1 MDATEDTRTATGPE
15 HPAGTDHADEAAG
28 PGRSRDGA
36 DAEAGRPEAG
46 RPEAPAVR
54 LTLPGWLA
62 RLRGPVSLGAAALI
76 AVSLVLRVLVLR
88 DSYFVEDDL
97 LFVGNAYGEDFT
109 LDYLTRV
116 HKGHFMPGAI
126 ALTWVLSRA
135 APYDWALVSAVTL
148 VAQALLGVLALRL
161 LRTLFGGRPAILL
174 PLALFL
180 FCPLTFP
187 AFAWWAAAINAIPLQ
202 LALVLALTAQ
212 VRFARGE
219 GARYG
224 RRALIWCVAGMA
236 FSTKGVFAAFL
247 LFALTTAYLRDR
259 ETGWLRSMWRELR
272 ANRWLWATHAA
283 VLAAYTLVYL
293 DRMDTAPGEGAAAP
307 KPGVAADLISL
318 LLGRTFPS
326 GAVGGPVSW
335 TPTPAGGLAAP
346 SGFVVALSWAV
357 LAVTV
362 VATLVYRRRAH
373 RAWLT
378 LTGYLVFA
386 DAIPTVIARGSYLGL
401 VGAETRYVA
410 DAALVLA
417 VCLGCALLPVEGET
431 GAYRRPLPERSS
443 LALVAGLTAG
453 AYLVLSVFSV
463 EAYRATLNGQRVRAY
478 LDTAAAELAA
488 APDTAVIYPA
498 PVPPDIVLPV
508 NGERRLT
515 DRLLAPLARPV
526 LRARMAHP
534 EPTEDAR
541 VFNREGRLVRMNV
554 APGFFAARGP
564 DERCMRTLLG
574 AMSFPDAVSFGGRA
588 TVGGLSY
595 SADRPA
601 SVTVEVGGERTVLSL
616 RKTAMGLVQFPVHG
630 IGRGMRIEMND
641 PEAPVCVI
649 AVALGAPAPEGEG
662 PS

>member
-1 MDATEDTRTATGPE
+1 MDATKDTGTAEG
-15 HPAGTDHADEAAG
+15 GTEAG
-28 PGRSRDGA
+28 P
-36 DAEAGRPEAG
+36 
-46 RPEAPAVR
+46 PAVR

-62 RLRGPVSLGAAALI
+62 RLRGPVALGGAALI
-76 AVSLVLRVLVLR
+76 AASLVLRVLVLR

-126 ALTWVLSRA
+126 ALTWVLSRV

-148 VAQALLGVLALRL
+148 AAQALLGVLALRL
-161 LRTLFGGRPAILL
+161 LRTLFGVRPAILL

-187 AFAWWAAAINAIPLQ
+187 AFTWWAAAINAIPLQ

-219 GARYG
+219 GAGYG

-236 FSTKGVFAAFL
+236 FSTKGVFAPFL
-247 LFALTTAYLRDR
+247 LFALTTAFLRDR

-272 ANRWLWATHAA
+272 ANRWLWAAHAA

-293 DRMDTAPGEGAAAP
+293 DRMDTAPGEGASAP
-307 KPGVAADLISL
+307 KPGVAADLVSL

-346 SGFVVALSWAV
+346 SGFVVALSWTV

-378 LTGYLVFA
+378 LAGYLVLA

-417 VCLGCALLPVEGET
+417 VCLGCALLPVAGET
-431 GAYRRPLPERSS
+431 DAYRRPLPERSS

-478 LDTAAAELAA
+478 LDAAAAELAA

-515 DRLLAPLARPV
+515 DRLLAPLARPA

-541 VFNREGRLVRMNV
+541 VFNRQGKLVRMNV
-554 APGFFAARGP
+554 VPGFFATRGP

-616 RKTAMGLVQFPVHG
+616 RRTASGLVQFPVHG

-649 AVALGAPAPEGEG
+649 AVALGSPAPEGEN